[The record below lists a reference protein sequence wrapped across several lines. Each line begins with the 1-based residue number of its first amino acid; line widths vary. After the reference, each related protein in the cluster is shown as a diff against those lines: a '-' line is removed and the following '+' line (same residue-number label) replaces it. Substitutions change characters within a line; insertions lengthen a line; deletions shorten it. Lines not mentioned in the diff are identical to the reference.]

1 MHQLPAHAAAR
12 EGLGPHVPRRA
23 GSSIVGVHTPE
34 FAFEHV
40 AGNVEGAV
48 GRLGVQYPV
57 ALDNDYG
64 TWNAYQNQYWP
75 AKYLIDRN
83 GHLRY
88 FHFGE
93 GEYDTTEARI
103 RTLLG
108 ESAGDAA
115 GPANRLSDPTPRT
128 R

>member
-1 MHQLPAHAAAR
+1 M
-12 EGLGPHVPRRA
+12 
-23 GSSIVGVHTPE
+23 VGVHTPE

-48 GRLGVQYPV
+48 DRLGVKYPV

-64 TWNAYQNQYWP
+64 TWNAFQNQYWP

-108 ESAGDAA
+108 ESAEMLPGLRT
-115 GPANRLSDPTPRT
+115 GSRT
-128 R
+128 RRRGPR